1 MFSRNQFDGLHDII
15 TTTVSDNYRELTL
28 NWIANLGKFNLKD
41 NIVIFCLDN
50 DIYNCI
56 LEQNVKAY
64 KLLDNVVIGDRGD
77 WIELEKHHKATG
89 PIMIMDMLHKNI
101 LFSDVD
107 VIFLKNPL
115 HYFQSIDSDIIVTDD
130 KRYDQFH
137 LARTRNHII
146 TIQDNMP
153 RDWGATDQS
162 KFGNLNG
169 AVGYYR
175 YNKDTTAFFKNIFA
189 KENVANYPQ
198 KIEDGAAQ
206 TIFNDGVK
214 QHQISVQVASVFDFA
229 NGSLLDVPYLKKKV
243 MESAVGIHYNYCDSD
258 PYTGYREKID
268 KIKKDNFW
276 YI

>member
-1 MFSRNQFDGLHDII
+1 MFSKNQFDGLDDII

-28 NWIANLGKFNLKD
+28 NWIANLNLYNLKD

-50 DIYNCI
+50 EIYNCI
-56 LEQNVKAY
+56 IEQNVKAY
-64 KLLDNVVIGDRGD
+64 KLLDNVIINDRGD
-77 WIELEKHHKATG
+77 WIELEKYHKATG
-89 PIMIMDMLHKNI
+89 PIMLADMYKKNI

-107 VIFLKNPL
+107 VVFLKTPL
-115 HYFQSIDSDIIVTDD
+115 DYFKSIDSDIIVTDD
-130 KRYDQFH
+130 KRYNKFH
-137 LARTRNHII
+137 LARKENHII
-146 TIQDNMP
+146 TIQDNVP
-153 RDWGATDQS
+153 KDWGVTDQS

-175 YNKDTTAFFKNIFA
+175 YNKDIIAFFKTIFA
-189 KENVANYPQ
+189 KENIANYPQ

-206 TIFNDGVK
+206 TIFNDGLTN
-214 QHQISVQVASVFDFA
+214 QRISVEVVSVFDFA

-258 PYTGYREKID
+258 PYKGYREKID
-268 KIKKDNFW
+268 KIKNDNFW

>member
-1 MFSRNQFDGLHDII
+1 MFSKNQFDGLDDII

-28 NWIANLGKFNLKD
+28 NWIANLNLYNLKD

-50 DIYNCI
+50 EIYNCI
-56 LEQNVKAY
+56 IEQNVKAY
-64 KLLDNVVIGDRGD
+64 KLLDNVIINDRGD
-77 WIELEKHHKATG
+77 WIELEKYHKATG
-89 PIMIMDMLHKNI
+89 PIMLADMYMKNI

-107 VIFLKNPL
+107 VVFLKNPL
-115 HYFQSIDSDIIVTDD
+115 DYFKSIDSDIIVTDD
-130 KRYDQFH
+130 KRYNKFH
-137 LARTRNHII
+137 LARKENHII
-146 TIQDNMP
+146 TIQDNVP
-153 RDWGATDQS
+153 KDWGVTDQS

-175 YNKDTTAFFKNIFA
+175 YNKDIIAFFKTIFA
-189 KENVANYPQ
+189 KENIANYPQ

-206 TIFNDGVK
+206 TIFNDGLTN
-214 QHQISVQVASVFDFA
+214 QRISVEVVSVFDFA

-258 PYTGYREKID
+258 PYKGYREKID
-268 KIKKDNFW
+268 KIKNDNFW